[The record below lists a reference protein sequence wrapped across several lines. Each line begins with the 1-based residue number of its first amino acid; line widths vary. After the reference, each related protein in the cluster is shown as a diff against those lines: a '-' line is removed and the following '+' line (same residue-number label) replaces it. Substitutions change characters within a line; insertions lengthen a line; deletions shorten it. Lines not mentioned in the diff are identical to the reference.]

1 MDTHSGLA
9 AVQETVYNGD
19 VISTHKE
26 DIDVTETASPR
37 SLGTLLLNIPQ
48 TVKPGQMQGLNTVVV
63 IRSAATPPEE
73 WTIVVK
79 DGACVVDEGKTAA
92 PQLTVE
98 ATPDVWQSLI
108 ERKLDPE
115 WAYMS
120 GKLRISGDLG
130 LAMRLQTLLRF

>member
-1 MDTHSGLA
+1 
-9 AVQETVYNGD
+9 
-19 VISTHKE
+19 
-26 DIDVTETASPR
+26 VTESASPK
-37 SLGTLLLNIPQ
+37 SLGTLIQGIPQ
-48 TVKPGQMQGLNTVVV
+48 NVKPGQIQGLNTVVA

-79 DGACVVDEGKTAA
+79 DGTCVVDAGKTAA

-108 ERKLDPE
+108 DRKLDPE